1 MGALANLGVLGYAL
15 LGGPLFVVIALS
27 TLVAYHGADPAIPT
41 VNIFVAMG
49 ALLDKPHLLP
59 IALFIFSG
67 YLLAHSGTP
76 RRTVR
81 LAEAIFGTVP
91 GGLAIVAVVTCSFF
105 TAFTG
110 ASGVTI
116 VAIGGLLYPILA
128 QRGYPE
134 RFNLG
139 VLTASGSLGLLFFPS
154 LPVFILA
161 TVYSLSAGSHSV
173 EPEAIFAG
181 GVVPGLLM
189 VVVLSAWAVYSG
201 VTHKVARTPFDLREV
216 FAAARGAIGEV
227 LLPVALIAV
236 FQLGLIGIHEVAT
249 FIAVYVLFI
258 EVVLYRDIHPVR
270 DLPRLVRESMVLVG
284 AIFMILAVVL
294 GMNNYLKDQ
303 KIPQMILGMVQDLID
318 SPVVFLLA
326 LNVFLLIIGCLMDVF
341 SAIVAVLPLIIPLA
355 EQYQIE
361 PVHLA
366 IIFLANLEIGYL
378 TPPVGLNLFIS
389 AFQFRKPV
397 LSVYRAVVPAIG
409 LLIACLVA
417 ITYIPSLTLALP
429 RAMGLVSEASA
440 APGTEGA
447 VESDSDS
454 ILEDLEGLDDS
465 EDYLDELAPA
475 EPGADEP
482 ADDEPADDD
491 GAAAEQPAGGA
502 TEKTV
507 EERAA
512 EEKAARDRAERLELE
527 KLLDSEDPE
536 EGAGDE
542 DLERLLDQ

>member
-1 MGALANLGVLGYAL
+1 VGALANLGVLGYAL

-181 GVVPGLLM
+181 GVLPGLLM
-189 VVVLSAWAVYSG
+189 VLVLSAWAVHAG

-216 FAAARGAIGEV
+216 FAAARGATGEV

-236 FQLGLIGIHEVAT
+236 FQLGVIGIHEVAT

-258 EVVLYRDIHPVR
+258 EVVLYRDIHPTR
-270 DLPRLVRESMVLVG
+270 DLPRLIRESMVLVG

-303 KIPQMILGMVQDLID
+303 KIPQMILATVQDLID

-397 LSVYRAVVPAIG
+397 LSVYRAVVPAIA
-409 LLIACLVA
+409 LLLGCLVA
-417 ITYIPSLTLALP
+417 ITYIPSLSLALP
-429 RAMGLVSEASA
+429 RALGLVSEEA
-440 APGTEGA
+440 AVRGTEGS

-454 ILEDLEGLDDS
+454 ILEDLEGLEGDD
-465 EDYLDELAPA
+465 EDYLDEPA
-475 EPGADEP
+475 EAAPDAPP
-482 ADDEPADDD
+482 AGDAPPSGSTAPPSPD
-491 GAAAEQPAGGA
+491 AAAD
-502 TEKTV
+502 
-507 EERAA
+507 
-512 EEKAARDRAERLELE
+512 KAARDRAERLELE
-527 KLLDSEDPE
+527 KLLDSDTPAEGESDE
-536 EGAGDE
+536 E
-542 DLERLLDQ
+542 LERLLDE

>member
-189 VVVLSAWAVYSG
+189 VVVLSAWRSTPASP
-201 VTHKVARTPFDLREV
+201 TRSPAPPSTSARSSPPP
-216 FAAARGAIGEV
+216 AAPSARS